1 MTQIDSKIVAVTVY
15 PDRARV
21 TRRGSA
27 RLESGLQK
35 LEMPGLPLSLEP
47 ASLRAAA
54 RGSARARLLGVQ
66 TQRVFLE
73 QAPVEQMRDLEAQ
86 LEAVQDELRRLE
98 TQIEL
103 VGKQRA
109 ALNALADQPAVYAR
123 GLAKGKL
130 EMQAQLAMLDQLGEK
145 ASQYDRQSLELG
157 AQKRELERRAQKIK
171 NELDRYRGTQRREQ
185 LAAQVEVD
193 IPQPGD
199 LTVELTYVV
208 TGASW
213 QPLYDLRL
221 VEADGGKPVLEVGY
235 LAQVTQ
241 RSAEAWE
248 QVALSLSTARP
259 ALASVLPELK
269 PWYIQ
274 PVPPLPAAP
283 AARLAY
289 QEIAAAPVA
298 MAKAVSEPRLGAVLE
313 EVAAEQVE
321 ARVDASGAA
330 VTYHISGPVSIPP
343 DGTAHK
349 ATIARFSLEPR
360 LDYLSAPKLA
370 QAAYRRAQTS
380 NASAYTLL
388 PGVANLFAG
397 DEFIGETHLDLVAP
411 QGEIELYLGVDD
423 RLKVEREL
431 KRREVDKRLIGGK
444 RVLHFGYEI
453 KAENMLPFP
462 AKLSLHDQIPVARHE
477 EIKVRLEMVEPKPKE
492 HSELNELV
500 WELTLAS
507 QEKKHIRFDFSVES
521 PPGMEISGI
530 V

>member
-1 MTQIDSKIVAVTVY
+1 
-15 PDRARV
+15 
-21 TRRGSA
+21 
-27 RLESGLQK
+27 
-35 LEMPGLPLSLEP
+35 
-47 ASLRAAA
+47 
-54 RGSARARLLGVQ
+54 
-66 TQRVFLE
+66 
-73 QAPVEQMRDLEAQ
+73 
-86 LEAVQDELRRLE
+86 
-98 TQIEL
+98 
-103 VGKQRA
+103 
-109 ALNALADQPAVYAR
+109 
-123 GLAKGKL
+123 
-130 EMQAQLAMLDQLGEK
+130 
-145 ASQYDRQSLELG
+145 
-157 AQKRELERRAQKIK
+157 
-171 NELDRYRGTQRREQ
+171 
-185 LAAQVEVD
+185 
-193 IPQPGD
+193 
-199 LTVELTYVV
+199 
-208 TGASW
+208 
-213 QPLYDLRL
+213 
-221 VEADGGKPVLEVGY
+221 
-235 LAQVTQ
+235 
-241 RSAEAWE
+241 
-248 QVALSLSTARP
+248 
-259 ALASVLPELK
+259 
-269 PWYIQ
+269 
-274 PVPPLPAAP
+274 VPPRPVAP

-289 QEIAAAPVA
+289 QDIAAAPVA